1 MCVLR
6 WRSPGSAR
14 SVREERVLC
23 AAGQG
28 FLSLEAADV
37 GERGRGSQG
46 VRPDSLLSALC
57 FSADAAGGED
67 LTSFAYSK

>member
-1 MCVLR
+1 MRARITLCVRPQVALA
-6 WRSPGSAR
+6 WFS

-37 GERGRGSQG
+37 GERGRGSQT
-46 VRPDSLLSALC
+46 VRPDSLFSAL
-57 FSADAAGGED
+57 
-67 LTSFAYSK
+67 